1 MSKQQYVNKQIQ
13 NMVSFME
20 QEAAEKANEILIKA
34 EEEFLQE
41 KDRILQEEKTK
52 IREHYDKRIKQVELQ
67 RKILYSNEV
76 NQNRLRLLEVQN
88 KYVNDVISEAKAEL
102 VKLFSDQEKYKSF
115 LEKLILEGMLTLLEP
130 TVTIQCRRCDV
141 ALAECAL
148 RAAEDEFS
156 CVVSGRSC
164 SGSVG
169 SSYLPVACAGGIL
182 VCTPDGRITCDQT
195 VDKRLN
201 SISFDMMPRIR
212 EILFGSSKD
221 FKPLS

>member
-1 MSKQQYVNKQIQ
+1 
-13 NMVSFME
+13 
-20 QEAAEKANEILIKA
+20 
-34 EEEFLQE
+34 
-41 KDRILQEEKTK
+41 
-52 IREHYDKRIKQVELQ
+52 
-67 RKILYSNEV
+67 
-76 NQNRLRLLEVQN
+76 
-88 KYVNDVISEAKAEL
+88 
-102 VKLFSDQEKYKSF
+102 
-115 LEKLILEGMLTLLEP
+115 MLTLLEP

-156 CVVSGRSC
+156 CVVSGGAHLYITIIKGHVTPRVVGRSC

-201 SISFDMMPRIR
+201 SISFDVLLLAFF
-212 EILFGSSKD
+212 LF
-221 FKPLS
+221 